1 MPTNLYRCLPR
12 RKYYGNFAEN
22 LYILHTMIDIKTL
35 LAASAFTLAGSSEVK
50 AQNASNEF
58 IGKQQPALQSDRMTP
73 EALWAM
79 GRIGDFNVAENGKQ
93 AVYAVSYYSV
103 KSRTKAIRY
112 FTHSTSI
119 REKAPSLLPAPK
131 AKVGRFS

>member
-1 MPTNLYRCLPR
+1 
-12 RKYYGNFAEN
+12 
-22 LYILHTMIDIKTL
+22 MIDIKTL

-103 KSRTKAIRY
+103 KQNKSHSVLY
-112 FTHSTSI
+112 STSI